1 MSYSFGRARRRGT
14 PPGGWWSRT
23 ARKLHLT
30 LAIAL
35 PGCLAAGWFELTR
48 ALNGR
53 EIAWVYA
60 FEWPLYGLLGIYMW
74 WRLLHAEPE
83 GEPSV
88 GDGLAHTVVDHV
100 VEEDATS
107 LDDLVLAVDPEL
119 AAWQAYVRKLQ
130 KADPPGAPPA
140 KSRRHPRA
148 AQ

>member
-1 MSYSFGRARRRGT
+1 MSFSLGGPRRRGA

-60 FEWPLYGLLGIYMW
+60 FEWPLYGVLGIYMW
-74 WRLLHAEPE
+74 WRLLHTEPGRESFVDEDLTPTAAE
-83 GEPSV
+83 
-88 GDGLAHTVVDHV
+88 HV

-107 LDDLVLAVDPEL
+107 LNDLVLAVDPEL

-130 KADPPGAPPA
+130 KVDPPGAPPTRN
-140 KSRRHPRA
+140 RRHPRA